1 MRALDSISLSLR
13 KRRRKEVRRLQIFF
27 PPGSVTGIN
36 NVLVA
41 FRHGP
46 SMSTPASRSL
56 SIRERRNKKSNTAK
70 QAIAPRT
77 LDGHA
82 CNLTPHSLS
91 TVTPRKEGRIP
102 TQANLA
108 VKIIFNWF
116 LIA

>member
-1 MRALDSISLSLR
+1 
-13 KRRRKEVRRLQIFF
+13 
-27 PPGSVTGIN
+27 
-36 NVLVA
+36 VLVA
-41 FRHGP
+41 FRRG
-46 SMSTPASRSL
+46 SSVLTPASRNL
-56 SIRERRNKKSNTAK
+56 GIRERRNKKGNTAK

-91 TVTPRKEGRIP
+91 TARPRKECRIP